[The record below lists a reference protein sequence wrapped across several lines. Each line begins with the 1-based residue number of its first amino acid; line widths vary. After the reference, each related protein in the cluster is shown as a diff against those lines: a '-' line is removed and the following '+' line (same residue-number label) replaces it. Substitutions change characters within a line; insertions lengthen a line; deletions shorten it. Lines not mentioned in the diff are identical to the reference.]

1 MSLASLDEKQDV
13 GISKEE
19 KEALDKVNKAK
30 EQGEKIGAEAAAKL
44 LQQAKG
50 QSLEENTKQFQSLK
64 TKLKDTSQQ
73 VLDIVQNFQRVHT
86 DLQDLK
92 EEYIQQKLQELDNQA
107 GEEDNQNAV
116 QLSQQVHMSQELRS
130 ESLQNIQKS
139 IKQKKEELRSLMS
152 SFTMIKGELSQISK
166 EKDRI
171 EENQEL
177 LQLEQLRA
185 TLGETIDESEKVG
198 EDDLLQLD

>member
-1 MSLASLDEKQDV
+1 MK
-13 GISKEE
+13 K
-19 KEALDKVNKAK
+19 
-30 EQGEKIGAEAAAKL
+30 
-44 LQQAKG
+44 
-50 QSLEENTKQFQSLK
+50 
-64 TKLKDTSQQ
+64 KLKDTSQQ

-92 EEYIQQKLQELDNQA
+92 EEYIQQKLQELDSQA
-107 GEEDNQNAV
+107 GEDDNQNAV

-152 SFTMIKGELSQISK
+152 NFTVIKGELSQISK

-171 EENQEL
+171 EEN
-177 LQLEQLRA
+177 
-185 TLGETIDESEKVG
+185 
-198 EDDLLQLD
+198 

>member
-1 MSLASLDEKQDV
+1 M
-13 GISKEE
+13 
-19 KEALDKVNKAK
+19 
-30 EQGEKIGAEAAAKL
+30 
-44 LQQAKG
+44 
-50 QSLEENTKQFQSLK
+50 
-64 TKLKDTSQQ
+64 
-73 VLDIVQNFQRVHT
+73 LDIVQNFQRVHT

-92 EEYIQQKLQELDNQA
+92 EEYIQQKLQELDSQT

-116 QLSQQVHMSQELRS
+116 QLSQQVHMSQELHS

-152 SFTMIKGELSQISK
+152 SFTMIKGELSQISE

-177 LQLEQLRA
+177 IQLEQLRA

-198 EDDLLQLD
+198 EDDLLQLDQTVGSELDEGTHQADN

>member
-1 MSLASLDEKQDV
+1 M
-13 GISKEE
+13 
-19 KEALDKVNKAK
+19 
-30 EQGEKIGAEAAAKL
+30 
-44 LQQAKG
+44 
-50 QSLEENTKQFQSLK
+50 
-64 TKLKDTSQQ
+64 
-73 VLDIVQNFQRVHT
+73 LDIVQNFQRVHT

-92 EEYIQQKLQELDNQA
+92 EEYIQQKLQELDSQT

-116 QLSQQVHMSQELRS
+116 QLSQQVHMSQELHS

-152 SFTMIKGELSQISK
+152 SFTMIKGELSQISE

-177 LQLEQLRA
+177 IQLEQLRA

-198 EDDLLQLD
+198 EDDLLQLDQTVGSELDEGTLQADN

>member
-1 MSLASLDEKQDV
+1 MLEQLDSQKKEQSNSELIIKQAKQSLLTSIDDKSDLR
-13 GISKEE
+13 ISKEE
-19 KEALDKVNKAK
+19 KDALDKVNKAK

-50 QSLEENTKQFQSLK
+50 QSLEENTKQFSQLK
-64 TKLKDTSQQ
+64 KKLKDTSQQ

-92 EEYIQQKLQELDNQA
+92 EEYIQQKLQELDSQT

-116 QLSQQVHMSQELRS
+116 QLSQQVHMSQELHS

-139 IKQKKEELRSLMS
+139 IKQKKEELRSLMN
-152 SFTMIKGELSQISK
+152 SFTMIKGELSQISE

-177 LQLEQLRA
+177 IQLE
-185 TLGETIDESEKVG
+185 
-198 EDDLLQLD
+198 